1 MEAKISV
8 FLVKG
13 GGRCSWLK
21 EGDKN
26 TKSFHPLA
34 FVRMWTNKISFLMDG
49 ESKLDDRESIIRH
62 INDFFVEL
70 YSKEDL
76 NCPYLDNLAIAD
88 LCDESVVWL
97 ERPFEEEVRAAV
109 FVLGSDKASGPD
121 GFPMA
126 FFQRF

>member
-13 GGRCSWLK
+13 GGHK
-21 EGDKN
+21 HKN

-49 ESKLDDRESIIRH
+49 ESKSDDRESIIRH

>member
-1 MEAKISV
+1 M

-13 GGRCSWLK
+13 GGQKHKILPS
-21 EGDKN
+21 
-26 TKSFHPLA
+26 LA